1 MKKLK
6 FIIKSEPFV
15 FQIGNCY
22 LLKKE
27 YYYIGFNKTFYVN
40 KNV

>member
-15 FQIGNCY
+15 FQISKY
-22 LLKKE
+22 VE
-27 YYYIGFNKTFYVN
+27 FNGSNMIQLAISY
-40 KNV
+40 